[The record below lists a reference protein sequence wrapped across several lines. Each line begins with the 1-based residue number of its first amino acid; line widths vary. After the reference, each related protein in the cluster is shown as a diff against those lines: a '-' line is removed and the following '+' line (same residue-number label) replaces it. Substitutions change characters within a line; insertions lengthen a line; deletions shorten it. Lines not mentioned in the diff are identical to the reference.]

1 MKSLVRGLRILYIIN
16 RYRLQH
22 ILPLA
27 QLPLWLRVLIYAWPS
42 SWLPKPKQ
50 PEVNLRRALES
61 LGPIFVKFG
70 QILSTR
76 RDLLSP
82 EYADELAKLQD
93 KVPPFPGSQAAQ
105 LISQALQQELDAL
118 FDDFDLQ
125 PLASASI
132 AQVHCAKLKSGEE
145 VVVKVIRPT
154 IRPIIDQDLALLAL
168 LAKLVAL
175 VPDGAR
181 LRPVE
186 VVEDYKQTV
195 LDELDLLREGANA
208 STLKRNF
215 SQGNLLY
222 VPEIYWDYCRT
233 NVLVM
238 ERIYGVPV
246 ANIEQMRAAGV
257 DFKKLAERGVE
268 IFFTQVFR
276 DSFFHADM
284 HPGNIFVDISN
295 PNEPSYIGIDC
306 GIVGTLSEEDQ
317 NYLAQNLLAFFERD
331 YQRVAQLH
339 VESGW
344 VPPQTKVRDFESAIR
359 SVCEPIFEKP
369 LAEISFGLVLVR
381 LFQTARRFNMQVQP
395 QLVLLEK
402 TLLNIEGL
410 GRQLYPQLDL
420 WATGKPFLK
429 SWMSERVGS
438 KRLLLEAKKQAPLW
452 LDYLPKMPEQLLL
465 ALQAQRGQQKTM
477 EQWLQLQQQQ
487 QQRQQNRDRLLLILL
502 LAIAALLY
510 FKL

>member
-1 MKSLVRGLRILYIIN
+1 MKSLVRGLRIVYIAN
-16 RYRLQH
+16 RYQLQH
-22 ILPLA
+22 LIPLH
-27 QLPLWLRVLIYAWPS
+27 QLPWWLALLIRLWPT
-42 SWLPKPKQ
+42 SWLPKPQ
-50 PEVNLRRALES
+50 HPAQNLRLALED

-82 EYADELAKLQD
+82 EFANELSKLQD
-93 KVPPFPGSQAAQ
+93 RVPPFSGQDAARI
-105 LISQALQQELDAL
+105 ISKALNSSIEELFVN
-118 FDDFDLQ
+118 FDYQ

-132 AQVHCAKLKSGEE
+132 AQVHSATLHDGRDI
-145 VVVKVIRPT
+145 VVKVIRPT
-154 IRPIIDQDLALLAL
+154 IRPVIDQDLALLAL
-168 LAKLVAL
+168 IAKLVTL
-175 VPDGAR
+175 SKDGAR

-186 VVEDYKQTV
+186 VVEDYRQTV
-195 LDELDLLREGANA
+195 LDELDLMREGANA

-215 SQGNLLY
+215 SEGGLLY
-222 VPEIYWDYCRT
+222 VPEIHWDYCRT

-246 ANIEQMRAAGV
+246 ANIDDMRAAGV
-257 DFKKLAERGVE
+257 DFKVLAERGVE
-268 IFFTQVFR
+268 IFFAQVFR

-284 HPGNIFVDISN
+284 HPGNIFVDITEPSN
-295 PNEPSYIGIDC
+295 PSYIGIDC
-306 GIVGTLSEEDQ
+306 GIVGTLSDEDQ

-344 VPPQTKVRDFESAIR
+344 VPATTKVRDFESAIR

-369 LAEISFGLVLVR
+369 LADISFGLVLVR

-420 WATGKPFLK
+420 WATAKPFLK
-429 SWMSERVGS
+429 RWMSERIGGR
-438 KRLLLEAKKQAPLW
+438 RLLSEVKKQAPLW
-452 LDYLPKMPEQLLL
+452 LDYLPKMPEQLLQ
-465 ALQAQRGQQKTM
+465 ALQAQKEQQLSM
-477 EQWLQLQQQQ
+477 QRLLLLQQQQ
-487 QQRQQNRDRLLLILL
+487 AEQARLRHRWFILSVVAL
-502 LAIAALLY
+502 LALLFY
-510 FKL
+510 KL